1 MYIAILIENVI
12 NIKKGK
18 GSFLSNK
25 SMVNFLSWN
34 SIERFKNGTLQ
45 GSGVL
50 FFEFQLIKINIVVLF
65 SNSLLLKVHE
75 SSRNLKIFENVLAFC
90 YNSINISSP

>member
-1 MYIAILIENVI
+1 MVYCYPNMINVI

-34 SIERFKNGTLQ
+34 SIERFKNETLQ
-45 GSGVL
+45 GHYY
-50 FFEFQLIKINIVVLF
+50 FEFQLIKINIVVLF
-65 SNSLLLKVHE
+65 SNSLLLKVHA
-75 SSRNLKIFENVLAFC
+75 SSRNLKIFENVLAFR

>member
-18 GSFLSNK
+18 RSFLSNK

-34 SIERFKNGTLQ
+34 SIERFKNETLQ
-45 GSGVL
+45 GYGVL

-75 SSRNLKIFENVLAFC
+75 SSRNLKVFENVLAFC